1 MPTGPSRLKIPQISP
16 KPTPRRLS
24 EESEEAKKRQRE
36 AAKRRTGYAS
46 TIMTRGG
53 LGQANTGKTSALGV

>member
-1 MPTGPSRLKIPQISP
+1 MPTGPSKPKIPVATP
-16 KPTPRRLS
+16 KPTARRTTI
-24 EESEEAKKRQRE
+24 ESEEAKKRQRE

-53 LGQANTGKTSALGV
+53 LGTLETGKAKALGT